1 MHQSPANKTAFRVF
15 HVLLSAVLCAGVSV
29 IAAPGQAHAVA
40 CAVDADCVDGD
51 PCTLDLCVESSCTNP
66 DAGLPD
72 NDGDG
77 ICNDADNCIGNSNPG
92 QEDADMDG
100 KGDDCDNCPGDGD
113 NDDDADGICEGSG
126 FKAPKTADSDNC
138 PLVANSDQIDSDAD
152 GRGDACDLCSLA
164 TGAAEDA
171 CLGTGVWETRTES
184 PKSRGEAGLA
194 ALNSKIW
201 IIGGEQTSIGREV
214 RVYNMETDTYS
225 FGPDLPFAPDTNQGR
240 SHIQPVVVEGDIYLI
255 GGLSTTFRDP
265 ISEVL
270 MLDGG
275 NTGLGWQPRAPMP
288 GGARGAVG
296 CAAHGTNIYCVGGV
310 LPSESNP
317 LPPTDRFEVYNTVSD
332 SWTSLPASPRVRESA
347 NAHVIGDK
355 LYVISGRNT
364 GTNDTV
370 PHTDIYDIATGTWS
384 EGAAPP
390 LARGG
395 YASDVLEGRII
406 MMSGELGEGLGGNE
420 NGVLARVDEY
430 NPVSDSWR
438 SLTDIPTPRHGFMG
452 VVSRAAD
459 GVRPLIYTITGG
471 VAQGF
476 SHSTTHEI
484 FYFDTCLADADC
496 NDDNVCTVDVC
507 TGGVCGYTD
516 NDGEICDDELF
527 CNGADTCG
535 AGTCSVH
542 AGGACDDGVACTV
555 DTCDEELDSCANTID
570 DLACDDGAF
579 CNGAETCDAVLDC
592 QAGTA
597 PSTDDGV
604 ACTDDS
610 CDEDTDSIV
619 NVASD
624 GNCDDGQFCN
634 GTETCD
640 AVLDC
645 QAGTAPSTDDGV
657 ACTDDSCDEGAD
669 VIVNAVNNGNCDD
682 GAFCNGAESCDAAS
696 GCQAGAAPST
706 DDGVACT
713 DDSCDEDTD
722 VIVNAV
728 NDGNCDDG
736 AFCNGAETCDAAI
749 GCEAGEAPST
759 DDGVECTDDSCDE
772 DTDVIVNAVN
782 DGNCDDG
789 AFCNG
794 AESCDAAIGCEAGE
808 APSTDDGV
816 ECTDDSCDED
826 TDSIVNAVNDGN
838 CDDGA
843 FCNGAES
850 CDAAIGCEA
859 GEAPSTDD
867 GVECTDDSCDED
879 TDSIVNAVNDGNCDD
894 GAFCNGAETCDAA
907 IGCEAGEA
915 PSTDDGVECT
925 DDSCDEDTDVI
936 VNAVNDGN
944 CDDGAFCNGAETCDA
959 AIGCEAGEAPSTD
972 DGVECTD
979 DSCDE
984 DTDSIVNAV
993 NDGNCDDGAFCN
1005 GAETCDAAS
1014 GCEAGEAPS
1023 TDDGVECTDDSCDED
1038 TDSIVNAVN
1047 DGNCD
1052 DGAFCNG
1059 AETCDAGSGCQAG
1072 AAPSTDDGVAC
1083 TDDSC
1088 DEDTDS
1094 IVNVASDGNCDDG
1107 AFCNGAETCNA
1118 AIGCEAATSPCDDG
1132 VTCTVDGCDEEAD
1145 ACSNAASDEAC
1156 NDGSYCSG
1164 SEICDPTSGCIS
1176 NDDAIDCADLDSQC
1190 AIGVC
1195 DDGIEGCD
1203 ISVVNEGGA
1212 CDDGLACT
1220 TDDLCTDGA
1229 CLGLALCDPICER
1242 CSEDGEACMPL
1253 CGVPQTLGDAPMATD
1268 ALYILKAAALLEECP
1283 VCLCDLD
1290 GSGMVSATDSLISLK
1305 LAVGLGGTLDC
1316 PLPAVEITTTT
1327 TITVS
1332 TTSTT
1337 LF

>member
-682 GAFCNGAESCDAAS
+682 GAFCNGAE
-696 GCQAGAAPST
+696 
-706 DDGVACT
+706 
-713 DDSCDEDTD
+713 
-722 VIVNAV
+722 
-728 NDGNCDDG
+728 
-736 AFCNGAETCDAAI
+736 
-749 GCEAGEAPST
+749 
-759 DDGVECTDDSCDE
+759 
-772 DTDVIVNAVN
+772 
-782 DGNCDDG
+782 
-789 AFCNG
+789 
-794 AESCDAAIGCEAGE
+794 
-808 APSTDDGV
+808 
-816 ECTDDSCDED
+816 
-826 TDSIVNAVNDGN
+826 
-838 CDDGA
+838 
-843 FCNGAES
+843 
-850 CDAAIGCEA
+850 
-859 GEAPSTDD
+859 
-867 GVECTDDSCDED
+867 
-879 TDSIVNAVNDGNCDD
+879 
-894 GAFCNGAETCDAA
+894 
-907 IGCEAGEA
+907 
-915 PSTDDGVECT
+915 
-925 DDSCDEDTDVI
+925 
-936 VNAVNDGN
+936 
-944 CDDGAFCNGAETCDA
+944 
-959 AIGCEAGEAPSTD
+959 
-972 DGVECTD
+972 
-979 DSCDE
+979 
-984 DTDSIVNAV
+984 
-993 NDGNCDDGAFCN
+993 
-1005 GAETCDAAS
+1005 
-1014 GCEAGEAPS
+1014 
-1023 TDDGVECTDDSCDED
+1023 
-1038 TDSIVNAVN
+1038 
-1047 DGNCD
+1047 
-1052 DGAFCNG
+1052 
-1059 AETCDAGSGCQAG
+1059 TCDAGSGCQAG